1 MARPFARLH
10 AGRLRACVLALAAI
24 VTTQTLVACGGT
36 EGTESRGVYRSGPA
50 GKGPNA
56 VIRGRRT
63 GEVRVWGPQLGT
75 VTRTASDAGSGASF
89 LGQSGALWRVDRE
102 VPALPKPFAVDAV
115 LVERAGFRLREVLGT
130 HDQGNVDAAR
140 TGGVYVRST
149 VKVRRKNAP
158 PVYLVTGTVD
168 TVGAG
173 RMGGPP
179 DVRAG
184 ENCRAAVAMLDL
196 KLEKVLSS
204 HVLADATATCAVPV
218 IAAPVDIDG
227 DGTDDALVH
236 GQEGALGFRAWFR
249 MAGETLVPGEH
260 ERWDEIP

>member
-1 MARPFARLH
+1 MEANTARTRRLG
-10 AGRLRACVLALAAI
+10 AWSLLLLSGLAA
-24 VTTQTLVACGGT
+24 VASVACGGSA
-36 EGTESRGVYRSGPA
+36 ESTESRGVYRSGPA

-56 VIRGRRT
+56 VIRGRRS

-75 VTRTASDAGSGASF
+75 VTRSASDAGSGAST
-89 LGQSGALWRVDRE
+89 LGQTGALWRVDGE
-102 VPALPKPFAVDAV
+102 VPALPKPFAVDAA

-149 VKVRRKNAP
+149 VKVRRRNAP

-196 KLEKVLSS
+196 KLEKVLAN
-204 HVLADATATCAVPV
+204 HLLDDATATCAVPV
-218 IAAPVDIDG
+218 IAAAVDIDA
-227 DGTDDALVH
+227 DGVDDALVY
-236 GQEGALGFRAWFR
+236 GQQGNRGFRAWFR
-249 MAGETLVPGEH
+249 LAGETLVPGPR
-260 ERWDEIP
+260 ERWDDIP

>member
-1 MARPFARLH
+1 MEGFVARTRRLGA
-10 AGRLRACVLALAAI
+10 AGLLILSGLAA
-24 VTTQTLVACGGT
+24 VASVACGGST
-36 EGTESRGVYRSGPA
+36 ESTESRGVYRSGPA

-56 VIRGRRT
+56 VIRGRRS

-75 VTRTASDAGSGASF
+75 VTRSASDAGSGASA
-89 LGQSGALWRVDRE
+89 LGQAGALWRVDGE
-102 VPALPKPFAVDAV
+102 VPALPKPFAVDAA

-204 HVLADATATCAVPV
+204 HLLDDATATCAVPV
-218 IAAPVDIDG
+218 IAAPVDIDA
-227 DGTDDALVH
+227 DGVDDALVY
-236 GQEGALGFRAWFR
+236 GQQGNRGFRAWFR
-249 MAGETLVPGEH
+249 LTGETLVPGPR
-260 ERWDEIP
+260 ERWDDIP